1 MHDNMK
7 TRFVLPFAALVL
19 FLGCQQNQPT
29 DDPEVLKKI
38 LFDYFDG
45 IKVKDLNKLNAV
57 TTANFVLF
65 EDGKVWTN
73 DSLVT
78 NLNKYYK
85 TLDATFTFDNFDINV
100 DNTSGNM
107 RYFNHCDCII
117 NDTSKMS
124 FNWIESASF
133 VKIDGNWKMNFLHSS
148 IRK

>member
-1 MHDNMK
+1 M
-7 TRFVLPFAALVL
+7 
-19 FLGCQQNQPT
+19 
-29 DDPEVLKKI
+29 
-38 LFDYFDG
+38 
-45 IKVKDLNKLNAV
+45 
-57 TTANFVLF
+57 TTPNFVLF
-65 EDGKVWTN
+65 EDGKVWNN

-133 VKIDGNWKMNFLHSS
+133 VKIDGKWKMSFLHSS